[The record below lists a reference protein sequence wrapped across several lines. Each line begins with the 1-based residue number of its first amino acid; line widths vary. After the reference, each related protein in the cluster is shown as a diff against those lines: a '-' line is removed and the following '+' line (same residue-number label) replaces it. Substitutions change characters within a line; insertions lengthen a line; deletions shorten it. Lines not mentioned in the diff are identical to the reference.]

1 MRWRLCDRAL
11 RSRSFGKERYFG
23 FGRPQPRFPSLRKG
37 IRASK
42 AMHNLLPL
50 LSEEELAIFKR
61 GRNMSGGNVPK
72 SATMSEYRA
81 ATGMEC
87 LFGYLHVL
95 ERTERIK
102 ELFTMAFPEEEN

>member
-1 MRWRLCDRAL
+1 VIELCVRDL
-11 RSRSFGKERYFG
+11 LVK
-23 FGRPQPRFPSLRKG
+23 KG
-37 IRASK
+37 ISGSGDLNRASLLYVKASAQAK